1 MPRIKRIGRR
11 ALQGGPILATR
22 PPLAQARERPA
33 GRRKIGKIS
42 AIGLPP
48 SSSGRFW
55 ADPVP
60 EFVGGPAGAGF
71 SPIEGPVILSSG
83 TTHKSGSMMTDD
95 KENGEGRQGHLAKK
109 DARRDRL
116 KQALRENLKR
126 RKSQTRGRNDIAP
139 APSHDEAATPHDRGG
154 EKPGE

>member
-1 MPRIKRIGRR
+1 MAPT
-11 ALQGGPILATR
+11 GGPILATR
-22 PPLAQARERPA
+22 PPLAQARERSA

-48 SSSGRFW
+48 CSSGRFW

-83 TTHKSGSMMTDD
+83 TAHKSGSTMTNDRD
-95 KENGEGRQGHLAKK
+95 KGEGRQGHLAKK

-116 KQALRENLKR
+116 KDALRENLKR
-126 RKSQTRGRNDIAP
+126 RKSQARGRNDIAP
-139 APSHDEAATPHDRGG
+139 ASSPDEAAAPHDVGG